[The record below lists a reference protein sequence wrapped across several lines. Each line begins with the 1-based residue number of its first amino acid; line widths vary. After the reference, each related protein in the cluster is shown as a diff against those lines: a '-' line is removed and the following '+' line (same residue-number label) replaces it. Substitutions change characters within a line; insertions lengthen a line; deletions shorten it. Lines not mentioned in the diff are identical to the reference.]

1 MHCSRKKR
9 ILSSVKTKGSLPGF
23 LGKAFLKSLSTFQ
36 AQWNVVNDLL
46 MTKRS
51 FLRVYELRKK
61 FCYLIKK
68 VPKTKNVVK
77 RDLSAFIEERFNGFE
92 IVRKLTEDQRKENF
106 QLIDIVYKPVSKISQ
121 TINCYF
127 SKSKRNAYRIVSG
140 LKKGKGVTSADQC
153 FTYNKF
159 FIQKK
164 YLEKH
169 LQVCSSMPGM
179 IYRFEN
185 QSMQKKKS

>member
-1 MHCSRKKR
+1 M
-9 ILSSVKTKGSLPGF
+9 
-23 LGKAFLKSLSTFQ
+23 
-36 AQWNVVNDLL
+36 NDLL
-46 MTKRS
+46 MTKRL

-68 VPKTKNVVK
+68 VPKTKNIVK

-169 LQVCSSMPGM
+169 LQVCSSMPGI
-179 IYRFEN
+179 IYRSEN
-185 QSMQKKKS
+185 QSIQTFFDNMKFMDDLPFSIYFAFETTSGKNL